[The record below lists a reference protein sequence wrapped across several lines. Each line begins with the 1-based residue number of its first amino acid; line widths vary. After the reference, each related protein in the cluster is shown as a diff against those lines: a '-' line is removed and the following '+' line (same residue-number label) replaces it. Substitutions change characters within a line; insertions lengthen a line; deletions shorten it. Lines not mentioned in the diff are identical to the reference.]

1 MVTASPMWPPLH
13 WPVGSKN
20 YMKASKTYM
29 TTFGLWVIMLSSLAH
44 VPIKLSYAWYLELMK
59 QLVFTSI
66 HRFVFC
72 G

>member
-1 MVTASPMWPPLH
+1 MFMVTASPMWPPLH

-44 VPIKLSYAWYLELMK
+44 VPIKLSYGMFGIWN
-59 QLVFTSI
+59 S
-66 HRFVFC
+66 
-72 G
+72 